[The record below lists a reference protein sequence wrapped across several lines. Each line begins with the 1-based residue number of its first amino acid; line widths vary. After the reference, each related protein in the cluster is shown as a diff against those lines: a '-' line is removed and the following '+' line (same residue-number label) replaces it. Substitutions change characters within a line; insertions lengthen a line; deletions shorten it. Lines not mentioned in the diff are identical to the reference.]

1 MNLHDASLKYFGK
14 YARSLQKKLPFIE
27 KTLRKAGMHTY
38 VETYYSLMV
47 FALVLSLIPSTAFV
61 ALALFFKVYT
71 LLLIAALIP
80 IAVFVVILLL
90 PIFKASNRGSNL
102 DAEFP
107 FAANYLSTI
116 VMSGLSPFTSLE
128 RLLRASN
135 IFKHSAEL
143 AQRFVLLNKML
154 GKDPLTAFAELA
166 ERTPSN
172 KVKETFSGYIATVKA
187 GGDVV
192 DYMNKRARLLFQ
204 ELLVGIKIIADRLAG
219 LLESYL
225 ALALLTM
232 ISFSVLYFITAG
244 FAGVV
249 PFGLSDFQ
257 MFLFLYIIMPFV
269 SFVIIYLADIIQY
282 KDPYMDWRPIIF
294 YLAVSLPIIFAL
306 IFLGLILA
314 GTPLSANPII
324 SGVRYVL
331 LLGRTRAPS
340 YLQPSL
346 IICTALII
354 GTIPSIAYYMYVSR
368 DYKVINGVTRF
379 LRDLVEVRKTGLPPE
394 KCIIELSSRDYGVFT
409 PHLRKIALELSLG
422 LPLPRIIEG
431 VLKSIRSWIAQ
442 AMLFTLTDTIEVG
455 GGSVEVLENLAWF
468 AESVEA
474 IEAEKKRS
482 LRTLLIVPYMGALL
496 SSFTIIYMV
505 SYMTSL
511 PYQVGGFA
519 RAAGIVLPSI
529 VINSYIMGLVAGKV
543 SSGRVAAGYLHAMLL
558 ALANLLLFLFIGL
571 GA

>member
-1 MNLHDASLKYFGK
+1 MDLHDASLKYFGK
-14 YARSLQKKLPFIE
+14 YAKSLQKRFPFIE
-27 KTLRKAGMHTY
+27 KNLRKASLHTY
-38 VETYYSLMV
+38 VDTYYSLMM
-47 FALVLSLIPSTAFV
+47 FLIVLSLIPSMAFT
-61 ALALFFKVYT
+61 ALALFFKAYA
-71 LLLIAALIP
+71 LILIAALVP
-80 IAVFVVILLL
+80 VFIFAGTLIM

-107 FAANYLSTI
+107 FTANYLSTI

-128 RLLRASN
+128 RLLRAST

-192 DYMNKRARLLFQ
+192 DFMNKRARMLFQ

-232 ISFSVLYFITAG
+232 ISFSVLYFVTAG

-249 PFGLSDFQ
+249 PFGLNDFQ

-269 SFVIIYLADIIQY
+269 SFIIIYLADIIQF

-294 YLAVSLPIIFAL
+294 YLAVSLPLSSVL
-306 IFLGLILA
+306 ILLGIILA
-314 GTPLSANPII
+314 GTLLSSNPLI
-324 SGVRYVL
+324 SSTRYIL
-331 LLGRTRAPS
+331 LLGRTDAP
-340 YLQPSL
+340 LFIQPSL
-346 IICTALII
+346 MLCTALII
-354 GTIPSIAYYMYVSR
+354 GTIPSIAYYIYISR
-368 DYKVINGVTRF
+368 DYKVVNGVTRF

-422 LPLPRIIEG
+422 ISLPRIIEG
-431 VLKSIRSWIAQ
+431 ILKNVKSWIAQ

-474 IEAEKKRS
+474 IEEEKKRS

-505 SYMTSL
+505 SYMTNL

-519 RAAGIVLPSI
+519 RAAGVVLPSI
-529 VINSYIMGLVAGKV
+529 VLNSYIMGLVAGKV
-543 SSGRVAAGYLHAMLL
+543 SSGRLAAGYLHAVLL
-558 ALANLLLFLFIGL
+558 TLANLLLFIFMGL
-571 GA
+571 GM